1 MLKKTSSVDWKGVY
15 TELEVIAKSDHQLSF
30 PSAAGRMAV
39 CSVGFVELRC
49 CCSILA
55 Q

>member
-1 MLKKTSSVDWKGVY
+1 MLKQTSSLDMEGVY

-39 CSVGFVELRC
+39 CSMGFVELR
-49 CCSILA
+49 
-55 Q
+55 